1 MEFSFDTNEGK
12 TLAMN
17 DDETKLLDEIS
28 FAVPAKRSGPLKPKP
43 SRPSPF
49 AKRAPGPVEHQMA
62 PDEGLDMFMNPGKRT
77 APPPPMAEEFDGG
90 EEEDDGF
97 EEGGQEG
104 GPEGYQGGGT
114 SGPSEGYKTI
124 EDEKADLLNKISRL
138 NKKGIQSSQ
147 RLTIY
152 SDIEEIRT
160 EYKRMTYGVEVERS
174 IKFQRRMLIACVT
187 GLEFLNDKFDP
198 FDLALNGWSQNAMEN
213 VEDYDGVFEDLHN
226 KYKTKIQMAPEVKLI
241 MMVGGSAMMFHLTNS
256 MFKAAVPNMTQV
268 MQQNPG
274 LQQNMMDAVMRSQG
288 GGGFAAPSAFPSPP
302 GQRDMKGP
310 GLGMDFGSLMN
321 MMGPPQAVQTR
332 PGRSAETDS
341 VSDIVSIDEGDP
353 DTREVSVGGPKKRGP
368 KGKGKREVS
377 L

>member
-12 TLAMN
+12 SLSMN
-17 DDETKLLDEIS
+17 DDETRLLDEIS
-28 FAVPAKRSGPLKPKP
+28 FSAPVRKSAPLKPKP

-49 AKRAPGPVEHQMA
+49 AKRSPGPVEHQMA

-77 APPPPMAEEFDGG
+77 TPPPPMAEEFDGG
-90 EEEDDGF
+90 EEEEEF
-97 EEGGQEG
+97 EEGPDGQQEG
-104 GPEGYQGGGT
+104 FQG
-114 SGPSEGYKTI
+114 SGSNVPSEGYKTI
-124 EDEKADLLNKISRL
+124 EDEKADLLNKIARL
-138 NKKGIQSSQ
+138 NKKGIASSQ

-160 EYKRMTYGVEVERS
+160 EYKRMTYGIEVERS
-174 IKFQRRMLIACVT
+174 IKFQRRMLVACVT

-198 FDLALNGWSQNAMEN
+198 FDLELNGWSQNCMEN
-213 VEDYDGVFEDLHN
+213 VEDYDGVFEELHN

-256 MFKAAVPNMTQV
+256 MFKAAVPDMTKV

-274 LQQNMMDAVMRSQG
+274 LQQNMMDAVMRSQQG
-288 GGGFAAPSAFPSPP
+288 GAPSPP

-310 GLGMDFGSLMN
+310 GMDFGSLMN
-321 MMGPPQAVQTR
+321 MMGPPQAIQTR
-332 PGRSAETDS
+332 PGRSGETES
-341 VSDIVSIDEGDP
+341 VSDLVSIDEGDP
-353 DTREVSVGGPKKRGP
+353 DPREVKVGSKKRGP
-368 KGKGKREVS
+368 KGKGKKEVT